1 MATINYQDFQR
12 SQAERANNMN
22 GPKRIPFFSLKNDGD
37 EAVVRFA
44 YSSPSEF
51 DLMTV
56 HSVSEGNRFL
66 RVNCP
71 RTPHDPLHMCPL
83 CEAGVQLQN
92 KFFIKLIEYVRD
104 ENGAIRAV
112 PRIWERTARYAT
124 EIGNLL
130 NEYGDLRKC
139 VFKIKRSGAKGSV
152 NTVYNILYGNPS
164 IYKPEIYIE
173 DFSAFDGYNLIGT
186 TVLEKSYNELC
197 EYAAKPSTGW
207 TPNTTPAAGVQAQP
221 APVATQVFQPATTMQ
236 APQTVMQAPQTVAY
250 TPSTPEIY
258 VPSSNVGVASAP
270 GGFVDSNMSAVTPSV
285 PSTVPGMTG
294 TTAVNRVPASNFNQ
308 APTNQSAVNTT
319 PADNRPRRYTY

>member
-44 YSSPSEF
+44 YSSSSEF

-104 ENGAIRAV
+104 ENGVIRAV

-164 IYKPEIYIE
+164 IYKPEIYVE

-207 TPNTTPAAGVQAQP
+207 TPNAASTATVQTKSAPAA
-221 APVATQVFQPATTMQ
+221 TQSFQPATTMQ
-236 APQTVMQAPQTVAY
+236 TPQTVAY
-250 TPSTPEIY
+250 TPSNPAIY
-258 VPSSNVGVASAP
+258 APSGSDAVVVDSR
-270 GGFVDSNMSAVTPSV
+270 FVDSNMPATTPSV
-285 PSTVPGMTG
+285 PSTVPGMP
-294 TTAVNRVPASNFNQ
+294 AANRVPASNFNQ
-308 APTNQSAVNTT
+308 ASVNQPAVSTT